1 MDEIKEFWESR
12 STANL
17 LMIIVNVLVF
27 VILEMRGNTEDVEFM
42 LQSGASYAPYIV
54 EEGKYYLLLTC
65 MFLHFGIEHL
75 IYNMLVLLF
84 LGDILEKHV
93 GKIRYLL
100 IYLLGGIAGNCLSV
114 FVDMQRQ
121 EFYVSAGA
129 SGAGFAIIGAIFW
142 LVIKNKGRLGD
153 IPGQRLAV
161 LIVLSVIEG
170 FTSAGVDGYA
180 HMGGL
185 LAGFLL
191 CALLTISMRR
201 QTDADSCAL

>member
-1 MDEIKEFWESR
+1 MCIKSR
-12 STANL
+12 EK
-17 LMIIVNVLVF
+17 VLWQCELKKERKGLKF
-27 VILEMRGNTEDVEFM
+27 PNFT
-42 LQSGASYAPYIV
+42 
-54 EEGKYYLLLTC
+54 KY
-65 MFLHFGIEHL
+65 FLSIKITSLEHL